1 MPAGSAALQ
10 SRSFFRL
17 PHFSSGYGEPRS
29 QPLDTIEKVIRSQ
42 GDAFDA
48 QSVVQRLFKRCS
60 VLVGT
65 TTQS

>member
-17 PHFSSGYGEPRS
+17 PHSLSGSGEPRS
-29 QPLDTIEKVIRSQ
+29 QPLDTIEKVTRSQ
-42 GDAFDA
+42 GDAFHA
-48 QSVVQRLFKRCS
+48 QSVVQRLFRSCS
-60 VLVGT
+60 TLVGT